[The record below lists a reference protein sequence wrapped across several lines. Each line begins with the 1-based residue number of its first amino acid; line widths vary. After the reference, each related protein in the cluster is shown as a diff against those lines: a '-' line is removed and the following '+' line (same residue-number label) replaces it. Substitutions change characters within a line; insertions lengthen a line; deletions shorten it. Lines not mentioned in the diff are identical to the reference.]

1 MDFYANDVVAMLE
14 ADRRI
19 RDLRAEMTRKPGSL
33 PFLTRAATAAAEA
46 VQRFQH
52 ALAHGMH
59 RPQPKAG

>member
-33 PFLTRAATAAAEA
+33 PLLTRAATAAAEA
-46 VQRFQH
+46 VQRVH
-52 ALAHGMH
+52 HVLAHEMH
-59 RPQPKAG
+59 RLHPKAG